1 MPGSRVTSIDV
12 ARRAGVSQSAV
23 SRAFTPGASVGPATR
38 SKVLKAASEL
48 GYEPNALARGLITG
62 RSRIIG
68 LVLSQLDNLFYPDVL
83 DQLARRLQS
92 DGYHLLMFVG
102 EGADADDLVGKL
114 LQYRVDGIILAAVTL
129 SSALALRCSEAGI
142 PVVLF
147 NRIMA
152 ARSGGPAVGSVRG
165 DNMRGG
171 RLIAQHLISLD
182 HRRIAFIAGREDSS
196 TNLERE
202 RGFLRGLR
210 LMGVPLMAR
219 AQGDYEPAKAAGAAR
234 ALCADP
240 RSRPD
245 AIFVASD
252 QMAIA
257 VMDTLR
263 FELGLS
269 IPDDISI
276 VGFDN
281 VPQAS
286 WAAYQLTTFEQPVTA
301 MVDAAATLLVGQLE
315 RGALAPRNL
324 IMPGEL
330 LVRASTTRRLCKRR
344 PAARRATRG
353 VS

>member
-1 MPGSRVTSIDV
+1 
-12 ARRAGVSQSAV
+12 
-23 SRAFTPGASVGPATR
+23 VGPATR

-68 LVLSQLDNLFYPDVL
+68 LVLSQLDNLFYPEVL
-83 DQLARRLQS
+83 DQLARRLQG

-102 EGADADDLVGKL
+102 EGSGADDLVGKL

-129 SSALALRCSEAGI
+129 SSALAQRCSEAGI

-147 NRIMA
+147 NRIMG
-152 ARSGGPAVGSVRG
+152 ARTGSAAVGSVRG
-165 DNMRGG
+165 DNVRGG
-171 RLIAQHLISLD
+171 RLIAEHLAGLG

-210 LMGVPLMAR
+210 LMGLPLMAR
-219 AQGDYEPAKAAGAAR
+219 AQGDYDPGKAAQAAL
-234 ALCADP
+234 ALCADQQA
-240 RSRPD
+240 RPD

-257 VMDTLR
+257 VMDALR
-263 FELGLS
+263 SVLGLS
-269 IPDDISI
+269 IPQDISI

-286 WAAYQLTTFEQPVTA
+286 WAAYHLTTFEQPVTA
-301 MVDAAATLLVGQLE
+301 MVDAAASLLVGQLE

-324 IMPGEL
+324 VIPGEL
-330 LVRASTTRRLCKRR
+330 LERGSTAPKICKHRTSG
-344 PAARRATRG
+344 RRATRDY
-353 VS
+353 S